1 MTLWSTVSALVKAGV
16 SKAVNV
22 MGSHLSLPPRVQ
34 SQKNLGTSEKE
45 TMFPSSLILYN
56 YGSANQISFDVKLS
70 CFRWRWLSIK
80 LLWKVNKLLKVKY
93 LGQSLMPDEHSAFS
107 EGRFSILSQW
117 VDFVGST
124 WWLWSMENQ
133 RTLHS
138 CHGLGL
144 QGKGQTAWVLSP
156 LSHFLTVWPR
166 GG

>member
-70 CFRWRWLSIK
+70 CLA
-80 LLWKVNKLLKVKY
+80 
-93 LGQSLMPDEHSAFS
+93 EHKAAVES
-107 EGRFSILSQW
+107 E
-117 VDFVGST
+117 
-124 WWLWSMENQ
+124 
-133 RTLHS
+133 
-138 CHGLGL
+138 
-144 QGKGQTAWVLSP
+144 
-156 LSHFLTVWPR
+156 
-166 GG
+166 